1 MPAASTKNAGCWNG
15 RAPTFPD
22 CRLPPEKPRD
32 SGPRRDCAWSH
43 RGALSSDFGP
53 KLWGKSSDKE
63 QETNV

>member
-1 MPAASTKNAGCWNG
+1 MGGSRPFQTVGSRRRSRAIAA
-15 RAPTFPD
+15 
-22 CRLPPEKPRD
+22 PP
-32 SGPRRDCAWSH
+32 RDCAWSH